1 MGGCRLGS
9 GKWRSENGRDRW
21 NRGNER
27 ERRRLG
33 SGKWRSENGRDR
45 WNREYEREGRRLG
58 SGKWR
63 SENRRD
69 RWNREY
75 ERQGRRL
82 GSGRWWSENSRDNR
96 WKRHMNALDVDL
108 VLVSGG
114 QKMAM
119 IDGTVK
125 MNVQAAEL
133 VLVSGKR
140 GYECAG
146 RRFGVGKWKSEIQC
160 ISVLTSWCQQTH

>member
-1 MGGCRLGS
+1 MGGGQKIAVIDGTVNMNVKDADLVLAG
-9 GKWRSENGRDRW
+9 GGQNIVVTTD
-21 NRGNER
+21 GNV
-27 ERRRLG
+27 
-33 SGKWRSENGRDR
+33 N
-45 WNREYEREGRRLG
+45 
-58 SGKWR
+58 
-63 SENRRD
+63 
-69 RWNREY
+69 
-75 ERQGRRL
+75 
-82 GSGRWWSENSRDNR
+82 
-96 WKRHMNALDVDL
+96 MNALDVDL

-125 MNVQAAEL
+125 MNVQAAES

-160 ISVLTSWCQQTH
+160 ISVLTSWCQQPIDDVEKHYYN